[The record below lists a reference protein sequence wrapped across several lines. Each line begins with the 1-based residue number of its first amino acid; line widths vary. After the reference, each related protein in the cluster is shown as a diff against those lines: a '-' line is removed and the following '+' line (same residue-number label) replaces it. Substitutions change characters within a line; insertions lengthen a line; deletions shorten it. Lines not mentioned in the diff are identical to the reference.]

1 MKKNSSNL
9 NKKRARPVSPLIIT
23 VGKLPH
29 DKYYYISDSISTKSN
44 NTKIKIS
51 MVDMKEEKP
60 TAQKEHEE
68 ENDVTLDLLG
78 MGPQILK
85 EELPK
90 IVNTIQANE
99 AENIYLPISS
109 SWFNMDNI
117 HEIEI
122 KSLPEFFVG
131 KFPTKTPQIY
141 KNYRNFIINLYRE
154 NPSMYLSSK
163 TCLKHLAGDSAS
175 IMRIHAFLE
184 HWGLINFK
192 LNPKFK
198 PNFIPKAF
206 NFKSPVIIDS
216 EIFMYDNSQK
226 QENINA
232 NYNNPES
239 PIVLT
244 NKKKCVSTLYPIN
257 KISNEI
263 FNKFLDNLS
272 EMAKEIKSNNNSDLY
287 KYMQNIN
294 FLSQNYRPKCDICGN
309 FCLVNWYISK
319 ENLSGKIN
327 QEGENDNESDN
338 DMGVSIS
345 IDEKSIKKDFCLI
358 CEECF
363 VNKEIPLPK
372 NLERKNFEIST
383 VYNLFSK
390 ERIDKKL
397 LEKINEQKWTEEE
410 NKQLLENMKTH
421 NNWDDLIKSLGKN
434 NNKTKKDCILHLM
447 QMPVIE
453 LKDDDSDKDLNESEK
468 EEEIKNNDINKEEM
482 NNEINKEEKE
492 PKNAEEIKEKEK
504 EIEMVNNQIKI
515 EEEKKEEEKNDKMNN
530 NMLEIFMRLFKRY
543 LDEKDKT
550 ENVNENGNIQN
561 KSFKEVIYKTFAKSI
576 NKCQELKNVE
586 KNEMKNIVDIL
597 VYLQMRKIELKMN
610 YFRQFE
616 RLLEYKKTQLKTIET
631 QIIQERIKL
640 ITKKLLLQQKQ
651 QQANENKQ

>member
-1 MKKNSSNL
+1 
-9 NKKRARPVSPLIIT
+9 
-23 VGKLPH
+23 
-29 DKYYYISDSISTKSN
+29 
-44 NTKIKIS
+44 
-51 MVDMKEEKP
+51 
-60 TAQKEHEE
+60 
-68 ENDVTLDLLG
+68 
-78 MGPQILK
+78 
-85 EELPK
+85 
-90 IVNTIQANE
+90 
-99 AENIYLPISS
+99 
-109 SWFNMDNI
+109 
-117 HEIEI
+117 
-122 KSLPEFFVG
+122 
-131 KFPTKTPQIY
+131 
-141 KNYRNFIINLYRE
+141 
-154 NPSMYLSSK
+154 MYLSSK
-163 TCLKHLAGDSAS
+163 TCLKHLAGDSAA

-319 ENLSGKIN
+319 ENSTGKIN

-515 EEEKKEEEKNDKMNN
+515 EEEKKEEEKNDKINN

-616 RLLEYKKTQLKTIET
+616 RLL
-631 QIIQERIKL
+631 
-640 ITKKLLLQQKQ
+640 
-651 QQANENKQ
+651 

>member
-29 DKYYYISDSISTKSN
+29 DKYYYISDSISSKSN

-163 TCLKHLAGDSAS
+163 TCLKHLAGDSAA

-319 ENLSGKIN
+319 ENSTGKIN

-338 DMGVSIS
+338 DMGVSIN

-447 QMPVIE
+447 QMPVLE
-453 LKDDDSDKDLNESEK
+453 LKEDDRDKDLNESEK

-640 ITKKLLLQQKQ
+640 ITKKLLLQKKQ
-651 QQANENKQ
+651 QQAKENK